1 MKRTFGNRLENIMKK
16 QRITAKELA
25 LKAGQHLGYF
35 LTFFNLGIDFYLI

>member
-35 LTFFNLGIDFYLI
+35 FDYFHIWY